1 MWHLLNKK
9 KNLRLSSHWNQNLH
23 NRHNIFVPFLFWRP
37 NNSTFVRKRFRQS
50 VMALIFFVC
59 LQAQYYG
66 EIGLGTP
73 VQTFTVVFDTGS
85 SNLWVP
91 SVHCSLSDIACCK
104 STESLGILR
113 SFELLI
119 VNTHTH
125 NFILK
130 YLLEV

>member
-1 MWHLLNKK
+1 MVLN
-9 KNLRLSSHWNQNLH
+9 LEW
-23 NRHNIFVPFLFWRP
+23 FEGF
-37 NNSTFVRKRFRQS
+37 
-50 VMALIFFVC
+50 C

-91 SVHCSLSDIACCK
+91 SIHCSLTDIACCK

-113 SFELLI
+113 SFELLTI
-119 VNTHTH
+119 NTHTYI
-125 NFILK
+125 FILK
-130 YLLEV
+130 YLYEVNQGLVPINNQKYKTTHFDPLLALDHD